1 MEQTEN
7 GKRARSVAQPVD
19 QTPGSPQI
27 GKGRGEEERKKRV
40 LEEEKGRRRGG
51 GGEERYKE
59 EEFRF
64 SLQADGGKEK
74 RRRELRQETRRY
86 WAQLSCA
93 VPS

>member
-1 MEQTEN
+1 MGSGHALLLSQSTRL
-7 GKRARSVAQPVD
+7 RALHKLAR
-19 QTPGSPQI
+19 G
-27 GKGRGEEERKKRV
+27 GGEEERKKRV